1 MTSGLSAHMHT
12 HSQHLGCRD
21 KTARNSLGLK
31 SASEETGQD
40 MDPDVLW
47 SWPQLVSVV
56 LLTGPAAVWEPGSHP
71 RPTNATFTAC
81 QRTGRLPSACCRPT
95 MPPSGYFVSA
105 SGLPW
110 AARCVSLV
118 IPAGDR
124 QVLDPGSFEA
134 LQITVHTPSCQH
146 LPLIS
151 VKPSK
156 APQPTAMSHVTCHS
170 HRGVMASL

>member
-1 MTSGLSAHMHT
+1 
-12 HSQHLGCRD
+12 
-21 KTARNSLGLK
+21 
-31 SASEETGQD
+31 
-40 MDPDVLW
+40 
-47 SWPQLVSVV
+47 
-56 LLTGPAAVWEPGSHP
+56 
-71 RPTNATFTAC
+71 
-81 QRTGRLPSACCRPT
+81 

-134 LQITVHTPSCQH
+134 LKITVHTPSCQH

-156 APQPTAMSHVTCHS
+156 APQPTAMSRYLPQPQRCHGITIAEDTEVLVGGMGLAKVPS
-170 HRGVMASL
+170 VPQQEGQSWSCR

>member
-21 KTARNSLGLK
+21 KTAWNSLGLK

-71 RPTNATFTAC
+71 ANQCYIHSLSENRA
-81 QRTGRLPSACCRPT
+81 PS
-95 MPPSGYFVSA
+95 F
-105 SGLPW
+105 GL
-110 AARCVSLV
+110 
-118 IPAGDR
+118 
-124 QVLDPGSFEA
+124 
-134 LQITVHTPSCQH
+134 LQAHD
-146 LPLIS
+146 
-151 VKPSK
+151 
-156 APQPTAMSHVTCHS
+156 AP
-170 HRGVMASL
+170 